1 MGESLPGLADAGA
14 LVTGASRGIGRATAL
29 RLAEAGAR
37 VALGY
42 RAAHDAAAEVVTEI
56 RRRGGI
62 AEALQA
68 DVGDAAGAA
77 ALAAAAA
84 RVVGPLRC
92 VVANAGTW
100 RPTPFPDYALEEWDA
115 ILRENLTSKALTVR
129 AALAHAAA
137 DLRVVLVSST
147 AGQRGEGGYG
157 AYAAAQGG
165 TIALVKSLAA
175 ELGPRGIR
183 VNGVAPGW
191 VETDMS
197 DEALAARRGE
207 IVAAI
212 PLGRVAEPDDVAGPI
227 AFLLSDLARHVHGE
241 ILNVNGG
248 SVLCG

>member
-1 MGESLPGLADAGA
+1 MSHALPGLSDGGA
-14 LVTGASRGIGRATAL
+14 LVTGGSRGIGRATAL

-37 VALGY
+37 VVVAY
-42 RAAHDAAAEVVTEI
+42 RTATDAAAEVVQDI
-56 RRRGGI
+56 RRRGGV
-62 AEALQA
+62 AEAVQA
-68 DVGDAAGAA
+68 DVGDPAGAA
-77 ALAAAAA
+77 SLAAAAA
-84 RVVGPLRC
+84 RAVGPLRC

-100 RPTPFPDYALEEWDA
+100 RPTPFPDYQAEEWDA
-115 ILRENLTSKALTVR
+115 IVRENLTSKALTVR
-129 AALAHAAA
+129 AALAHAAP
-137 DLRVVLVSST
+137 DLRVVLVAST

-165 TIALVKSLAA
+165 TIALVKSLAS

-197 DEALAARRGE
+197 EAAIAARRAE
-207 IVAAI
+207 ILAGI
-212 PLGRVAEPDDVAGPI
+212 PLGRIAEPDDIAGPI
-227 AFLLSDLARHVHGE
+227 AFLCSDLARHVHGE